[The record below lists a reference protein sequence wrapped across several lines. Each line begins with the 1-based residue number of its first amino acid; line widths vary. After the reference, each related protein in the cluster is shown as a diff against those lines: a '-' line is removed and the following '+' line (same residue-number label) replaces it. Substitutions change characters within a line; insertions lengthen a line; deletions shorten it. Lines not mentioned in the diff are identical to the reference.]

1 MNDQSLL
8 RTSAAL
14 SIILSIATYYVWE
27 VILGTFVWFFVAPS
41 ILAGAIS
48 LYQMIHLHV
57 HATLHSGMKTIALW
71 LFLECWHWTISGA
84 LLLWLILEV
93 LGKIR
98 GAGADY
104 PTFVVILCI
113 PQMLVALVE
122 YRTLSTILERMGQG
136 RHAFLLQLMGQRM
149 LLGSS
154 AVLSIIICGT
164 SYFIWRSMWGRDVYL
179 LMAPSALVVVINLVQ
194 AVYLDFSA
202 RMYSGRGLILLMEVL
217 KGWNWM
223 LSGGFLVWLSFEIM
237 AKINGC
243 AWGVLAVPIWLCV
256 LHVIAALAE
265 YYVLDAIL
273 EVMRQRGN
281 VFTSEQD
288 AEGGQGP
295 ISLPAD
301 R

>member
-1 MNDQSLL
+1 MNDPSLL
-8 RTSAAL
+8 GTSAAL
-14 SIILSIATYYVWE
+14 SVILSIATYYVWE
-27 VILGTFVWFFVAPS
+27 VILGTFVWFFVASS
-41 ILAGAIS
+41 ILAAAIS

-136 RHAFLLQLMGQRM
+136 RHAFLLQLMGQRA

-154 AVLSIIICGT
+154 AILSIILCGT
-164 SYFIWRSMWGRDVYL
+164 SYFIWRSMWGHDVYF
-179 LMAPSALVVVINLVQ
+179 LMAPSALVVIINLVQ
-194 AVYLDFSA
+194 AVHLHYSA
-202 RMYSGRGLILLMEVL
+202 HMYSGRGLIFLVEAL

-237 AKINGC
+237 AKIEGQV
-243 AWGVLAVPIWLCV
+243 WGDLTVPIGLCV
-256 LHVIAALAE
+256 PHIIAALAD
-265 YYVLDAIL
+265 YHVLDAIL
-273 EVMRQRGN
+273 EVMRQQGN
-281 VFTSEQD
+281 VLISEQD
-288 AEGGQGP
+288 AEAGQGP
-295 ISLPAD
+295 IFLPTD